1 MLSDIRAGDLA
12 VALRTL
18 LLGIIVLGA
27 MGLLAELLLLEHY
40 ESAWQFTPLVLLG
53 AVVVAAALIWRRP
66 SPATV
71 RFFQA
76 LMALCL
82 AAGAIGVFLHY
93 DGNVEF
99 ELEREPLLGGLALF
113 WEAARGATP
122 ALAPGAIA
130 QLGLLGLVYTYRH
143 PALRRV
149 SPAQSPGITI
159 DPSKRP

>member
-1 MLSDIRAGDLA
+1 M
-12 VALRTL
+12 VVLRRL
-18 LLGIIVLGA
+18 LLGLVVLGA
-27 MGLLAELLLLEHY
+27 IGLEAELLLLEHY

-53 AVVVAAALIWRRP
+53 VVPVAAALVWRQP

-76 LMALCL
+76 VMALCV
-82 AAGAIGVFLHY
+82 AAGLLGVFLHY

-99 ELEREPLLGGLALF
+99 ELEREPLLRGLALF
-113 WEAARGATP
+113 WEAVRGATP
-122 ALAPGAIA
+122 ALAPGAMA

-149 SPAQSPGITI
+149 SPAQSLGITI
-159 DPSKRP
+159 DPSN